1 MALWDG
7 QFELKGQSVQSLN
20 GVWTLTAFMEVKN
33 KYAYAITQDICNKF
47 IEVNFF
53 LDVWFGRDCLCCIIE
68 HLSNIDGT
76 Y

>member
-47 IEVNFF
+47 IEVTFF
-53 LDVWFGRDCLCCIIE
+53 VGCLVSRQIVCC
-68 HLSNIDGT
+68 NV
-76 Y
+76 